1 MWLLMDHPDKHEF
14 VSGVD
19 MNFGQAGLLLLQ
31 RYSKLIEGSKALEK
45 QGYYDSW
52 SNAEKQ
58 FVFKRNSKAV

>member
-1 MWLLMDHPDKHEF
+1 
-14 VSGVD
+14 